1 LGGVKASKLAAAI
14 PDYSK
19 EKLLIDA
26 DINGPGKA
34 VGPYFDET
42 PLKDSLGSTLAE
54 LQLDGD
60 VNARL
65 HLDIPLDGEQVTA
78 EGDVSLRNNSL
89 FIKPLNSTLKNL
101 NGKFSFVNGALKSGP
116 LTANWF
122 NQPLNL
128 DFSTTEGAKAYQ
140 VAVNLN
146 GNWQPTRMGVLPPQ
160 LNDALSGSVTWN
172 GKVGIDL
179 PYHADTTYHIEL
191 NGDLRNVSSHLP
203 SPLNKPAGEA
213 IPVNIQADGNLKSFA
228 LTGSAGSKN
237 HFNSRWLLNQKLT
250 LDRAIWTTDS
260 RTIPPLPAQQG
271 VELNLPALD
280 GAQWL
285 A

>member
-1 LGGVKASKLAAAI
+1 
-14 PDYSK
+14 
-19 EKLLIDA
+19 
-26 DINGPGKA
+26 
-34 VGPYFDET
+34 
-42 PLKDSLGSTLAE
+42 
-54 LQLDGD
+54 
-60 VNARL
+60 
-65 HLDIPLDGEQVTA
+65 
-78 EGDVSLRNNSL
+78 RNNSL

-203 SPLNKPAGEA
+203 S
-213 IPVNIQADGNLKSFA
+213 
-228 LTGSAGSKN
+228 
-237 HFNSRWLLNQKLT
+237 
-250 LDRAIWTTDS
+250 
-260 RTIPPLPAQQG
+260 
-271 VELNLPALD
+271 
-280 GAQWL
+280 
-285 A
+285 